1 MKKLL
6 IFIFLVGIFLLL
18 SGDGFCWSIGTHLF
32 IGTSLLERVKDIFP
46 LSLYNLLY
54 EYKDQFL
61 YGTISADILIGKGR
75 RLYPT
80 HCHSWN
86 VGFTILNC
94 ADSLPLKSYAYGYL
108 VHLASDVIAH
118 NFFIPN
124 LLQLS
129 KGKGKISHI
138 LIEASVD
145 KEINYSSKI
154 LAKLVKD
161 SFKDGDKLLQKV
173 LYKSK
178 INFYFKKSIY
188 KLLNIL
194 SLKKNNKQKKS
205 SIILKNGLKD
215 YLFEMLNLSVSV
227 SCDCLIR
234 LTNSEVTKYDPM
246 GFENLKLVKSVKRKS
261 ALNPIYKQIYLFFSP
276 STFILNT
283 EVRNNGKGKD
293 RGG

>member
-6 IFIFLVGIFLLL
+6 FFIFLIGIFLMF
-18 SGDGFCWSIGTHLF
+18 SDQGFCWSIGTHLF
-32 IGTSLLERVKDIFP
+32 IGTSILEKAKDIFP

-94 ADSLPLKSYAYGYL
+94 ADSPPLKSYAYGYL
-108 VHLASDVIAH
+108 AHLASDVIAH

-138 LIEASVD
+138 LIEACVD
-145 KEINYSSKI
+145 KEINYSSKV

-161 SFKDGDKLLQKV
+161 PFRDGDKLLQKV

-188 KLLNIL
+188 NLLNLI
-194 SLKKNNKQKKS
+194 SLKRPNRQRKS

-215 YLFEMLNLSVSV
+215 YLFEMLDLSVSV
-227 SCDCLIR
+227 SCDCLIN
-234 LTNSEVTKYDPM
+234 LTNSEITKYDPM
-246 GFENLKLVKSVKRKS
+246 GFENLKLVKFVKRK
-261 ALNPIYKQIYLFFSP
+261 AVLNPTYRHIYLFFSP
-276 STFILNT
+276 SIFILNT
-283 EVRNNGKGKD
+283 EVKSNGKGED
-293 RGG
+293 RGV